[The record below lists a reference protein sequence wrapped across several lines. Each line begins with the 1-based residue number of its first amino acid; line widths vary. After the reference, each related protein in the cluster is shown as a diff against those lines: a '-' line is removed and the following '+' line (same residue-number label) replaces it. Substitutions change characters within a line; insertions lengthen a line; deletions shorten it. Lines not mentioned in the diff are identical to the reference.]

1 MFWKFSLVTPRSCVN
16 FVPISPP
23 DKTPPLE
30 IDINV
35 VNKVASTP
43 GGHSHVAS
51 TSIGMND
58 TYTQLSH
65 QIESATCIEPRRK

>member
-1 MFWKFSLVTPRSCVN
+1 MFWKFSLVTSRSCVN
-16 FVPISPP
+16 FVQISPP
-23 DKTPPLE
+23 NKTPPLE
-30 IDINV
+30 IEINV

-58 TYTQLSH
+58 TYTQNYPTKLNLPP
-65 QIESATCIEPRRK
+65 A